1 MRIRSIRPEFLTDPK
16 ILDLEDGTAF
26 FYVCLWMACDDAGYF
41 EIDTRSIAAKV
52 ARWRPQEVFKHLRRL
67 NEEGMVKVS
76 STDGVGLVE
85 AWSRHQRMV
94 KPQRSKW
101 EGKEIRWDNVV
112 RPRKKNACRVEESR
126 VEESR
131 VEDFAGE
138 SPLPTPVDPK
148 SPTAEIWKA
157 YSNAYF
163 DRYSTEPVRNAK
175 VNGQIA
181 QFAIRIPREE
191 APLVAAFFVSHNDSF
206 YVKSMHPIGMLLRD
220 AEKLRTEWKTD
231 RPVLGSQA
239 RDVERRQHNSSAFA
253 QAAKNLGLT

>member
-131 VEDFAGE
+131 VEDFAGSLR
-138 SPLPTPVDPK
+138 SPRLWIRNLLRLKFGKRTRTPI
-148 SPTAEIWKA
+148 SI
-157 YSNAYF
+157 
-163 DRYSTEPVRNAK
+163 
-175 VNGQIA
+175 
-181 QFAIRIPREE
+181 AIRPSPYVTPR
-191 APLVAAFFVSHNDSF
+191 S
-206 YVKSMHPIGMLLRD
+206 
-220 AEKLRTEWKTD
+220 T
-231 RPVLGSQA
+231 A
-239 RDVERRQHNSSAFA
+239 R
-253 QAAKNLGLT
+253 